1 MIKDSTT
8 FPVLLIQN
16 ETKKQQ
22 QQQKIC
28 PKYPIMLIL
37 KMGIIVCVQEHQLP
51 ITPLEV
57 T

>member
-16 ETKKQQ
+16 ETKKPQ

-37 KMGIIVCVQEHQLP
+37 KMGIIVCVQEHQF
-51 ITPLEV
+51 
-57 T
+57 